1 MKCLESILVIRISDR
16 YVKEYMQRNSICHKQ
31 SGTGRADRGGYML
44 QWSVDTPEYRRG
56 I

>member
-16 YVKEYMQRNSICHKQ
+16 YVKEYMQGNSICHKQ
-31 SGTGRADRGGYML
+31 SGTGRADRGEYVR
-44 QWSVDTPEYRRG
+44 QRSVDTPEYRVG